1 MEQLKKIAF
10 IGGDAR
16 SYAMACRLAEHGY
29 AVVSYALGACD
40 GVIEEVSSLDE
51 ALREC
56 AAVIL
61 PMPAFDA
68 QMQLPHPLSSVS
80 VPDAAELFDRIGGS
94 IPVFG
99 GRVSPAVFALAS
111 YCAVNISDYAVSD
124 EVLIRNAVPTAE
136 GAIAIAM
143 RELDITLQG
152 ARMAVLGFGR
162 VGFALAIRL
171 RALGADVTVAVR
183 KPRDVAR
190 IEGVGC
196 RAVHLDGEQALR
208 QMVDGNYDILFNTIP
223 CRLISDEMLGRV
235 PHGTVMV
242 ELASSPGGWNP
253 GAACACR
260 TVYAPGLPGICAP
273 RSAGIILADA
283 LALTLKEVTN
293 Q

>member
-16 SYAMACRLAEHGY
+16 SYAMASRLAELGY
-29 AVVSYALGACD
+29 TIHTYALGTCGDMVEAAP
-40 GVIEEVSSLDE
+40 SLDA
-51 ALREC
+51 ALEEC

-61 PMPAFDA
+61 PMPAFDT
-68 QMQLPHPLSSVS
+68 QMRLPHPRSSVL
-80 VPDAAELFDRIGGS
+80 VPDAAELFDRIGS
-94 IPVFG
+94 SVPVFG

-111 YCAVNISDYAVSD
+111 DRAVNISDYAVSD

-143 RELDITLQG
+143 RELDVTLHG

-162 VGFALAIRL
+162 IGFALATRL
-171 RALGADVTVAVR
+171 YALGADVTVAAR

-196 RAVHLDGEQALR
+196 HAVHLDGETALR
-208 QMVDGNYDILFNTIP
+208 QLLMGDYDIIFNTIP
-223 CRLISDEMLGRV
+223 YRLISDEMLDSV
-235 PHGTVMV
+235 SPDTVMV
-242 ELASSPGGWNP
+242 ELASAPGGWNP
-253 GAACACR
+253 SAACACR

-283 LALTLKEVTN
+283 LAMTLKEVTDK
-293 Q
+293 